1 MTRRKSSLII
11 MNTSQLCKQ
20 IANVVRRKT
29 GADRKG
35 RGRVRSSRL
44 GMERF
49 EDRRMMTVAFYSLPD
64 HFLAVDQGFDTNTD
78 TTYLVGAMNQQTD
91 SPIATLVT
99 SVDLETFQVDE
110 LIGLGP
116 GTQVGGIS
124 SDGVRIAGVS
134 KSPGTISVGE
144 GTTWLSSAPD
154 SPTGIGLVP
163 GNPATSVAISAWSG
177 GVVGDQGGIQDGIV
191 WTPTGGLVVLP
202 DGGGL
207 STAVD
212 VSVNGDTSVGFA
224 SSIVLGSVGAAYWDS
239 TGFHALPTPSGD
251 PGVANAI
258 SPIAEFIGGNIA
270 FFDPATF
277 DGGLQATV
285 WTLVDSSYEPTLLTW
300 SDGSRVRGSVVDV
313 SDSGYAVVSLS
324 SGGAAI
330 YHADVGVLSLADFVA
345 LHGDGMQLPDPN
357 VVPVAISDV
366 ADGVIQ
372 IAFETLIIKVDVND
386 GITTVEG
393 TEGSDNI
400 TQHIAAGESLRIH
413 GNGGNDRIT
422 VFVDGPGATLI
433 VDGGTGDDHIVVY
446 NRAAD
451 SSLQIVGGEGDET
464 VSLHSTNASD
474 AAIDVDLG
482 GGADTFMSYVIQSPG
497 IASFVDMGS
506 GDDAVYNHVRESD
519 SSVLGFDL
527 GEGTDRFSSYVFYST
542 NVSAGVFGAG
552 GDARVSHFAYAS
564 PGFVQATVLG
574 EGNHR
579 VTNYAYYSNGG
590 RNAVSVGG
598 GRSIVYDYVFA
609 SDDVHG
615 VYDFGDGRSV
625 FTGYAMRSNRV
636 THEVFASSAQT
647 RSRGFAIGSLDYSV
661 TRRDLHSELSTDPVG
676 VLDAVFAEVGTLRLG
691 FAIGIELNI

>member
-64 HFLAVDQGFDTNTD
+64 HFVAVDQGFDTNTD
-78 TTYLVGAMNQQTD
+78 MTYLVGSMNQQTD

-116 GTQVGGIS
+116 DTQVFGVS
-124 SDGVRIAGVS
+124 PDGSRIAGVS
-134 KSPGTISVGE
+134 KSPGSFDVGE

-154 SPTGIGLVP
+154 SPTGIGFVP

-177 GVVGDQGGIQDGIV
+177 GVVGDQGGVQDGIV
-191 WTPTGGLVVLP
+191 WTPSGGLAVLP

-207 STAVD
+207 SSVVD

-224 SSIVLGSVGAAYWDS
+224 SSIVVGSAGAAYWDS
-239 TGFHALPTPSGD
+239 TGFHALPTPNGD
-251 PGVANAI
+251 TSQAIAI
-258 SPIAEFIGGNIA
+258 SPNVNFIGGNIA

-433 VDGGTGDDHIVVY
+433 VDGGTGDDDIVVY

-464 VSLHSTNASD
+464 VSLHGDVFEHHNPRRD
-474 AAIDVDLG
+474 AA
-482 GGADTFMSYVIQSPG
+482 FFEY
-497 IASFVDMGS
+497 
-506 GDDAVYNHVRESD
+506 
-519 SSVLGFDL
+519 
-527 GEGTDRFSSYVFYST
+527 
-542 NVSAGVFGAG
+542 
-552 GDARVSHFAYAS
+552 
-564 PGFVQATVLG
+564 
-574 EGNHR
+574 
-579 VTNYAYYSNGG
+579 
-590 RNAVSVGG
+590 
-598 GRSIVYDYVFA
+598 
-609 SDDVHG
+609 
-615 VYDFGDGRSV
+615 
-625 FTGYAMRSNRV
+625 
-636 THEVFASSAQT
+636 
-647 RSRGFAIGSLDYSV
+647 
-661 TRRDLHSELSTDPVG
+661 
-676 VLDAVFAEVGTLRLG
+676 
-691 FAIGIELNI
+691 